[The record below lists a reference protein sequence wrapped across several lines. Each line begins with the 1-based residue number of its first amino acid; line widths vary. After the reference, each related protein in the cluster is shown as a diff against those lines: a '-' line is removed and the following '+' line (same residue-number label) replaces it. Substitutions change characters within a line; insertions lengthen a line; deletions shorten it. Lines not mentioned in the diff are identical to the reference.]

1 MRISDWSSDVCSSDL
16 HRPLPTS
23 QLWIKPDSRVAP
35 ALVTSR
41 TLLDT
46 VDRDLFD
53 RRIQWLLDR
62 SGSARAFRDAIEI
75 IVALRRPA
83 IDGKPFED
91 KKAVLREEGFSDSR
105 MEKIH
110 AGVYPNRKSTRL
122 NSRH

>member
-1 MRISDWSSDVCSSDL
+1 MIR
-16 HRPLPTS
+16 RPPRSTRTDTLFPYTTLFRS
-23 QLWIKPDSRVAP
+23 
-35 ALVTSR
+35 LVTSR

-110 AGVYPNRKSTRL
+110 AGVYPPFNKFLPRL
-122 NSRH
+122 PMHDIPCMG